1 MFALDNQGTRN
12 AAIYPRAVLSAVDP
26 WPLACQ
32 AGGNGAALNIPPALM
47 TAEHGMRPC
56 RCQVGKG
63 GRDFVHKL
71 NFHEIRKSNACGC
84 AANSFVKGQRL
95 EMGLSAAGA
104 ALRPTLPCS

>member
-32 AGGNGAALNIPPALM
+32 AGGNGAALKIPPALM

-56 RCQVGKG
+56 
-63 GRDFVHKL
+63 
-71 NFHEIRKSNACGC
+71 
-84 AANSFVKGQRL
+84 
-95 EMGLSAAGA
+95 
-104 ALRPTLPCS
+104 